1 MTGSN
6 AVSVVVQDTLP
17 ANVTFGSFLSS
28 PPGTLP
34 SYNPSISLLSWTLPV
49 SLSPGNYQL
58 SYQTRVNNFV
68 KSGTV
73 LTNNAQLT
81 YQGLGAPVSTSVS
94 TVVTGQYTIKIG
106 VYNEA
111 GEMVKEVLIEQLSQ
125 AINNINLQPAV
136 ITSLHGQIDIYYQG
150 ALIGTWD
157 GTNNTGDPISNGI
170 YHIKVDSVDSV
181 GAVQSVT
188 QDATVSRV
196 FYKTTILVYNEAGEV
211 VRHLYT
217 YLDDPGKQAVLSMQ
231 LSTAFIVP
239 GATQVGAIPNQV
251 AITLSNGTIRYW
263 DGKGDTGAYLENGQY
278 FIEVHSKDG
287 QGGETLVTQRVSLED
302 FNAASGV
309 GTVIAQPNMIQ
320 PGGSTLVTFK
330 TNSAMVLT
338 LQVSLYTLAGE
349 LVMTIPGD
357 SGTNQAL
364 WDTKGVASGLYL
376 ALVESRNASGG
387 LAARQTLKVVVLH

>member
-1 MTGSN
+1 
-6 AVSVVVQDTLP
+6 
-17 ANVTFGSFLSS
+17 
-28 PPGTLP
+28 
-34 SYNPSISLLSWTLPV
+34 SLLSWTLPV